1 MTEAFKIPV
10 IRLYDTLIVS
20 IQGSLS
26 DALARSLKLDITAAI
41 EQREAHGLVI
51 DVSGVD
57 VLDSYLSKAIY
68 DIAQIAGLMG
78 TRTVLSGL
86 DPMLA
91 MTLVEMGL
99 DLSGVVTVLNLES
112 AMEHIAEQV
121 AEQQA

>member
-1 MTEAFKIPV
+1 MTEGFKIPV

-20 IQGSLS
+20 IQGNLS
-26 DALARSLKLDITAAI
+26 DALVRALKADITAEI
-41 EQREAHGLVI
+41 EQRAAHGLVI

-68 DIAQIAGLMG
+68 DIAQIAALMG
-78 TRTVLSGL
+78 TQTVLSGL

-99 DLSGVVTVLNLES
+99 DLAGVATALNLES
-112 AMEHIAEQV
+112 ALEYIAK
-121 AEQQA
+121 AASGGQA